1 MKILITGVAGFIG
14 FHLSK
19 HLLKNKFEIIG
30 IDSINNY
37 YHPKLK
43 MDRIKILENE
53 KLHFKKINIAD
64 KSKINKLFEDVRP
77 STVIHL
83 AAQAGVRH
91 SINHPQD
98 YIESN
103 ILGFQNILENSRKF
117 NINHLIYAS
126 SSSVY
131 GLNKQ
136 IPFSECHSTDK
147 PANLYGVTKKSNE
160 LSAFSY
166 SHLYS
171 LPTTGLRFFTVYGPW
186 GRPDMAYF
194 KFTKNIIQGIPISV
208 YGNGNMYRDF
218 TYIDDVVTA
227 ITDLINI
234 VPSKNIKNKN
244 DKVPAEIYNIGNNK
258 PESLEYFIQ
267 IIENTTKIRA
277 IKNYMPM
284 QMGEIYKTCA
294 NINKIQKLINF
305 KVTTNINEGLPLFI
319 DWYKNFYKNNN

>member
-1 MKILITGVAGFIG
+1 MQGV
-14 FHLSK
+14 
-19 HLLKNKFEIIG
+19 
-30 IDSINNY
+30 
-37 YHPKLK
+37 
-43 MDRIKILENE
+43 
-53 KLHFKKINIAD
+53 
-64 KSKINKLFEDVRP
+64 
-77 STVIHL
+77 
-83 AAQAGVRH
+83 
-91 SINHPQD
+91 
-98 YIESN
+98 
-103 ILGFQNILENSRKF
+103 
-117 NINHLIYAS
+117 
-126 SSSVY
+126 
-131 GLNKQ
+131 
-136 IPFSECHSTDK
+136 
-147 PANLYGVTKKSNE
+147 
-160 LSAFSY
+160 
-166 SHLYS
+166 
-171 LPTTGLRFFTVYGPW
+171 
-186 GRPDMAYF
+186 
-194 KFTKNIIQGIPISV
+194 PISV

-267 IIENTTKIRA
+267 IIENTTKIKA